1 MCYQRQLTFCAVI
14 VVCVVIYCAANEK
27 NLEFVAE
34 CDGNRA
40 FKDEAIESPSTAYS
54 ATECGIRCCR
64 EKRCHSFTF
73 NEYSKL
79 CHLSSGRAETCNHLT
94 EESGST
100 YMKAV
105 SFCTSSY
112 HSFSLSMLLP
122 SYEYLCHDHADNLL
136 FSEKNCI

>member
-1 MCYQRQLTFCAVI
+1 MCYQRQLTICAVI
-14 VVCVVIYCAANEK
+14 LVCVAIFGAANEN

-40 FKDEAIESPSTAYS
+40 FKGEAIESPNTAYS

-64 EKRCHSFTF
+64 LKMCRSFTF
-73 NEYSKL
+73 NEYSRL
-79 CHLSSGRAETCNHLT
+79 CHLSSGRVETCNHLT

-105 SFCTSSY
+105 SYCTSLY
-112 HSFSLSMLLP
+112 HSFSLSMLL
-122 SYEYLCHDHADNLL
+122 SSNEYLCHEHADNLL
-136 FSEKNCI
+136 FSEENCI